1 MTVID
6 DIKGRLDILDVV
18 SRYTNLQR
26 SGRSYKANCPFHTE
40 RTPSFHVFPERQSWR
55 CFGACATGGD
65 LFSFVMRVEN
75 MEFGEALKVL
85 AQQAGVALPEK
96 RERKDENDTIY
107 TLNEACREFF
117 CGLLSSRERGATA
130 RAYLRERGL
139 EQGTIERFQLGL
151 SPPDGESLRRH
162 LASKGYSQEQMA
174 LAGVVTQSGD
184 GSYRDLFRRRLMFPI
199 RDADGRLAGFG
210 GRSLEDS
217 GPKYLNSPKSP
228 VFDKGR
234 ILYAMHL
241 ARDAVREKG
250 IVIVEG
256 YMDAIAAHQGG
267 FTNVVA
273 SMGTSLT
280 QQQASLVRGLV
291 RRPGSSEPGDVI
303 LALDPDDAG
312 SKATSGG
319 LESESSLNALQ
330 TVFKGRVGRTN
341 FYERPDSPSFKVA
354 LLPDGKDPD
363 EIILESPDEW
373 SRLVANA
380 VPFMDYLFAVH
391 SSREDLSTPQ
401 GKSRVADKF
410 KLFIAATSDPFE
422 QDHYFQRLAA
432 LLGVSDATLRASLG
446 RPGQGRA
453 FNRDRSTGSGRTTR
467 SQPSRADGQ
476 EEDATATP
484 FARMDH
490 DPLEEYCMA
499 LILRDPEILHS
510 GRPSE
515 FSNGEGEFDD
525 SGGEAMEAYALRLEY
540 FQRVENREVF
550 TNWIK
555 CSTLDTLSDSLDEEL
570 KEHLEHL
577 LAKFLPPAD
586 RKQREMAFKDCV
598 RRLEERYLRD
608 LKREEG
614 LRLAEATV
622 EEVEEQGQEI
632 LQLNERLKQV
642 FGR

>member
-75 MEFGEALKVL
+75 LEFGEALKVL

-96 RERKDENDTIY
+96 RERKDENDTAY
-107 TLNEACREFF
+107 ALNEACREFF
-117 CGLLSSRERGATA
+117 CGLLLSGERGARA

-139 EQGTIERFQLGL
+139 EQETIEKFQLGL

-199 RDADGRLAGFG
+199 RDAEGRLAGFG

-241 ARDAVREKG
+241 AKDAVREKG

-256 YMDAIAAHQGG
+256 YMDAISAHQGG
-267 FTNVVA
+267 FANVVA
-273 SMGTSLT
+273 SMGTALT

-354 LLPDGKDPD
+354 LLPNGKDPD
-363 EIILESPDEW
+363 EIIRESPDEW
-373 SRLVANA
+373 FRLVENA

-446 RPGQGRA
+446 RPGQGGA
-453 FNRDRSTGSGRTTR
+453 SNRDRSTGSGRTAR
-467 SQPSRADGQ
+467 SQPGRADGQ
-476 EEDATATP
+476 EQDATATP

-499 LILRDPEILHS
+499 LILRDREILYPGGHEWNGNGGTDSAELS
-510 GRPSE
+510 GE
-515 FSNGEGEFDD
+515 V
-525 SGGEAMEAYALRLEY
+525 GGAYKLRLEY

-550 TNWIK
+550 TNWIR

-586 RKQREMAFKDCV
+586 RKQREAAFKDCV

-632 LQLNERLKQV
+632 LQINERLKQV

>member
-1 MTVID
+1 MTEVD
-6 DIKGRLDILDVV
+6 EIKGRLDILDLV
-18 SRYTNLQR
+18 SRYANLQR

-40 RTPSFHVFPERQSWR
+40 KTPSFFVYPERQSWR

-65 LFSFVMRVEN
+65 IFSFLMRIEN
-75 MEFGEALKVL
+75 LEFSEALKVL
-85 AQQAGVALPEK
+85 AQQAGVTLV
-96 RERKDENDTIY
+96 ERRGQKNENDILYTI
-107 TLNEACREFF
+107 NEASREFF
-117 CGLLSSRERGATA
+117 CGLLTSDGRGSNA

-139 EQGTIERFQLGL
+139 EQDTIEKFQLGL
-151 SPPDGESLRRH
+151 SLPGGESLKRH
-162 LASKGYSQEQMA
+162 LASKGYDQEQMA
-174 LAGVVTQSGD
+174 LAGVVTQGSD
-184 GSYRDLFRRRLMFPI
+184 GSYRDMFRHRLMFPI
-199 RDADGRLAGFG
+199 RDAESRLAGFG
-210 GRSLEDS
+210 GRTLDDS
-217 GPKYLNSPKSP
+217 KPKYLNSPKSS
-228 VFDKGR
+228 VFDKGH
-234 ILYAMHL
+234 ILYALHL
-241 ARDAVREKG
+241 AKDAAREG
-250 IVIVEG
+250 GVVIVEG
-256 YMDAIAAHQGG
+256 YMDAIVAHQGG
-267 FTNVVA
+267 FSNAVA
-273 SMGTSLT
+273 SMGTALT

-291 RRPGSSEPGDVI
+291 RRPGSSDPGDVI

-312 SKATSGG
+312 NKATSGG

-354 LLPDGKDPD
+354 LLPPGKDPD

-373 SRLVANA
+373 SRLVASA

-422 QDHYFQRLAA
+422 QDHYFQRLAT

-446 RPGQGRA
+446 RPGPGVPSSRG
-453 FNRDRSTGSGRTTR
+453 RSTGPNRSQR
-467 SQPSRADGQ
+467 SQPGRVDRQ
-476 EEDATATP
+476 EQNATATP

-499 LILRDPEILHS
+499 FILRDPGITHPGKPGEND
-510 GRPSE
+510 
-515 FSNGEGEFDD
+515 NGETEFAHFSGENGD
-525 SGGEAMEAYALRLEY
+525 AHILRREH

-555 CSTLDTLSDSLDEEL
+555 CSTLDALRDSLDEGL

-577 LAKFLPPAD
+577 LAKFLPPTD
-586 RKQREMAFKDCV
+586 RKQREVAFKDCV

-614 LRLAEATV
+614 MRLSEATV
-622 EEVEEQGQEI
+622 EEIEEQGQEI
-632 LQLNERLKQV
+632 LQLNERLKQI